1 MEHQYSW
8 SPPPRDCMPSMIFVL
23 HVCVMV
29 CTIFGSITN
38 AVYVQ
43 VFSIV
48 QHRTISAELAAPAL
62 QLPHGGQK
70 KHFQQMNVVFS
81 VNACGLA
88 AEAMHCVVAFMGPE
102 HIFYTDPYIVLGSG
116 ALPFQADPARPL
128 THLSLLAFPRL
139 LNPLI
144 FVLRALIPLTPLA
157 PLTSLSPVRYFP
169 CQISLT
175 SQPVHLS
182 ERSQSSQPSHLLQP
196 SLACQPSHCSEPSQP
211 CLSLHLSQCC
221 HTRCTASQNKADT
234 DGQCHGDAMNVI
246 TICCALF
253 LCQTSY
259 SGLHDIPVTGP
270 CLMNVKS
277 LKERWSI
284 LRIAPL

>member
-1 MEHQYSW
+1 MIFFATHGRRSLRLGNTVAVLFRAGPFCGASVHG

-102 HIFYTDPYIVLGSG
+102 HIFYNDPYIVLGSG

-144 FVLRALIPLTPLA
+144 FSQGSHPSD
-157 PLTSLSPVRYFP
+157 TSCPAYL
-169 CQISLT
+169 
-175 SQPVHLS
+175 SQPGEIFSVPNFS
-182 ERSQSSQPSHLLQP
+182 DVSARS
-196 SLACQPSHCSEPSQP
+196 SL
-211 CLSLHLSQCC
+211 
-221 HTRCTASQNKADT
+221 
-234 DGQCHGDAMNVI
+234 
-246 TICCALF
+246 
-253 LCQTSY
+253 
-259 SGLHDIPVTGP
+259 
-270 CLMNVKS
+270 
-277 LKERWSI
+277 
-284 LRIAPL
+284 

>member
-1 MEHQYSW
+1 MGEGVCGWVIRLPYCFARDPSVEHQYSW

-48 QHRTISAELAAPAL
+48 QHRTISAELAAPVL

-70 KHFQQMNVVFS
+70 NHFQQMNVVFS

-102 HIFYTDPYIVLGSG
+102 HIFYNDPYIVLGSG

-144 FVLRALIPLTPLA
+144 FSQGSHPSD
-157 PLTSLSPVRYFP
+157 TSCPAYL
-169 CQISLT
+169 
-175 SQPVHLS
+175 SQPGEIFSVPNFS
-182 ERSQSSQPSHLLQP
+182 DVSARS
-196 SLACQPSHCSEPSQP
+196 SL
-211 CLSLHLSQCC
+211 
-221 HTRCTASQNKADT
+221 
-234 DGQCHGDAMNVI
+234 
-246 TICCALF
+246 
-253 LCQTSY
+253 
-259 SGLHDIPVTGP
+259 
-270 CLMNVKS
+270 
-277 LKERWSI
+277 
-284 LRIAPL
+284 